1 MLEKCKSSLDKGK
14 GFEALLTDLSKD
26 FDCLPHTLIIAKLN
40 AHWQHRWCYIII
52 KRIIYEI
59 IQMVYGQSNESSTK
73 LFKWFTANQMKCNTD
88 KCYLI
93 VTTGDT
99 TEMQVWDSVI
109 KNSSCV
115 KR

>member
-1 MLEKCKSSLDKGK
+1 MGRNTLWSTPKTLYWILFCLIYFKYSIPHSDFASYADDNTIYYAGDNIDDVTLSLK
-14 GFEALLTDLSKD
+14 
-26 FDCLPHTLIIAKLN
+26 
-40 AHWQHRWCYIII
+40 
-52 KRIIYEI
+52 
-59 IQMVYGQSNESSTK
+59 ESSTK